1 MLLKFCVRVLITAT
15 LTGLQPVSV
24 FSQKSEKD
32 SSQRVGVYPLPILFY
47 TPETGVAGGAAALYI
62 YRDTLAAATRA
73 SAITADVIYS
83 EKKQIVVEFSG
94 DFYFG
99 TSGHR
104 LLTTVTAKKFPNSFF
119 GIGNNTTSSDRESYT
134 PRTYFARIV
143 LYKNVYSHINV
154 APQVRYEST
163 TMLETKQG
171 GALASG
177 TVPGSNGGVT
187 SGLGC
192 VVNWDSRDNT
202 FSASSGS
209 FYQLSLLLN
218 RRALGS
224 DFSFSDVQ
232 ADLRT
237 FAELLPSQIL
247 AAQVGCE
254 IIDGTAPF
262 RNLITYGG
270 QDFIR
275 GYLEGQYRDKAGIGG
290 QVEYRVPVWWR
301 FGAVAF
307 AGAAQ
312 VAPSPSQWSLH
323 EFKFAG
329 GAGIRFFL
337 DPKER
342 VSIRIDMGFGSNSSG
357 TYITANEAF

>member
-1 MLLKFCVRVLITAT
+1 MLLKYCTLVLSTAL
-15 LTGLQPVSV
+15 LTGLQPVSM
-24 FSQKSEKD
+24 FAQKSEKD

-47 TPETGVAGGAAALYI
+47 TPETGIAGGAAALYI
-62 YRDTLAAATRA
+62 YRDTLAVSTRA
-73 SAITADVIYS
+73 SAITADIIYS
-83 EKKQIVVEFSG
+83 EKKQIVVEFGG
-94 DFYFG
+94 DFYFATNG
-99 TSGHR
+99 YR
-104 LLTTVTAKKFPNSFF
+104 LLTTLTAKKFPNSFF
-119 GIGNNTTSSDRESYT
+119 GIGNNTTSNGRESYT
-134 PRTYFARIV
+134 PRAYFARGV
-143 LYKNVYSHINV
+143 LYKNIYSHINV

-163 TMLETKQG
+163 AILETKPG

-177 TVPGSNGGVT
+177 TIPGSNGGVT

-202 FSASSGS
+202 FSASSGN
-209 FYQLSLLLN
+209 FYQIAVVLN
-218 RRALGS
+218 RRAFGS
-224 DFSFSDVQ
+224 DFSFTDIQ

-237 FAELLPSQIL
+237 FSEVLPSQIF
-247 AAQVGCE
+247 AAQVG
-254 IIDGTAPF
+254 IQVIDGTAPF
-262 RNLITYGG
+262 RSLVTYGG

-290 QVEYRVPVWWR
+290 QVEYRVPIWWR

-357 TYITANEAF
+357 MYITANDAF